1 MLIDISW
8 SQFKRIPH
16 ISRLSLNE
24 QIREYEGYCHWYQMN
39 YTIMCGKNQG
49 KSNTTSDTESGFLQQ
64 EDLFYILQEDGS
76 KIIIT

>member
-1 MLIDISW
+1 MLIDITW

-16 ISRLSLNE
+16 VSRLSLNE

-39 YTIMCGKNQG
+39 YTIMCGKGG
-49 KSNTTSDTESGFLQQ
+49 KSDPGPGFLQQ